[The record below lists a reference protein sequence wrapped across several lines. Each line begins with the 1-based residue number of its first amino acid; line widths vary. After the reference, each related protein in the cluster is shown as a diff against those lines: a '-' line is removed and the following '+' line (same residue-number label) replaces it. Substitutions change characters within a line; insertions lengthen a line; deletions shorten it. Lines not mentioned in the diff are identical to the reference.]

1 MERQLGGICR
11 VTPFSPPYPLWLG
24 RTHSYLELSSLQNRR
39 PTIPMVTAP
48 SLAGVNS
55 QDACCHVEGVL
66 CPQLG
71 MTEMSPE
78 VHCDWRLGP
87 EGRSL
92 EHSCGP

>member
-1 MERQLGGICR
+1 
-11 VTPFSPPYPLWLG
+11 
-24 RTHSYLELSSLQNRR
+24 
-39 PTIPMVTAP
+39 MVTAP

-55 QDACCHVEGVL
+55 QDARCHVEGGL
-66 CPQLG
+66 YPQLG

-92 EHSCGP
+92 EHSCGPLGVLVGCLEFLSRVSVITLCF